1 MELNNVSCVPIA
13 SSILVLESMNTQV
26 SKESDLTQNKVEA
39 SKADKK
45 KKLLLVASHLCV
57 LALGT
62 ASGYLWGIRAE
73 DLPLSSDKLIVGGR
87 IEAPETY
94 ITAAASS
101 RVNQVMVKEGDHV
114 HKGQLIVSLD
124 ASIIKTKLKETGSAI
139 QQAQRA
145 KAQAQQQIAAVQ
157 QNIAKAKKKS
167 IFAKIFSTKK
177 GRQAEEDRLRAQ
189 YMQAKMLEGQAQGGL
204 AQAQSL
210 RSEAGEKLS
219 YFNIVSPIDGIVTI
233 RSADPG
239 EVVKAGQVLVTISD
253 PTAVY
258 MRGFIPEGNIAK
270 VKLGDKAHIVLDNKT
285 EKPIE
290 ATLSAI
296 DKEPSFTPQNV
307 YLKEDRERQVFGCKL
322 RIVNPDGSA
331 KAGMPAEATF
341 DLKAGRK

>member
-1 MELNNVSCVPIA
+1 
-13 SSILVLESMNTQV
+13 MNTQV
-26 SKESDLTQNKVEA
+26 AKEPEQAQNKGSL
-39 SKADKK
+39 SKGQS
-45 KKLLLVASHLCV
+45 KKLILVASHLAV
-57 LALGT
+57 LALGSV
-62 ASGYLWGIRAE
+62 SGYLLGLRAA
-73 DLPLSSDKLIVGGR
+73 DMPTQSDKLVVSGR

-94 ITAAASS
+94 ITAATSS
-101 RVNQVMVKEGDHV
+101 RVNQVHVKEGDHV
-114 HKGQLIVSLD
+114 RKGQLVVSLD
-124 ASIIKTKLKETGSAI
+124 SSIIKTKLKETGSAI

-145 KAQAQQQIAAVQ
+145 RAQAQQQVEAVQ

-167 IFAKIFSTKK
+167 IFGKIFSTKK

-189 YMQAKMLEGQAQGGL
+189 YMQAKMMEGQAQGGL
-204 AQAQSL
+204 AQAQSM
-210 RSEAGEKLS
+210 RSEAGQKLS

-239 EVVKAGQVLVTISD
+239 EVVKAGQVLVTLAD
-253 PTAVY
+253 PSAVY
-258 MRGFIPEGNIAK
+258 MRGFIPEGSIAH

-290 ATLSAI
+290 ATLSAV

-341 DLKAGRK
+341 DLKAGHK